1 MTVNELSLKGE
12 SLNHSF
18 KSLVIS
24 SMYLLPDAFFRQ
36 KTPSF
41 YICQKNILFLC
52 QKIILIIYEICSA
65 GTKSTFCDQLYS
77 LATFTVSFS
86 VGGWLITTTRACQD
100 PSLYL
105 SLLVWCFKP
114 ASGLTHIFNSCN
126 KSERLTH

>member
-24 SMYLLPDAFFRQ
+24 SMYLLPDALFRQ
-36 KTPSF
+36 KKPIFLYMS
-41 YICQKNILFLC
+41 KNH
-52 QKIILIIYEICSA
+52 LIFMPKNHLNIYEICSA
-65 GTKSTFCDQLYS
+65 RTKSTFCDQLYS

-114 ASGLTHIFNSCN
+114 ASGLTHMFNPCN